1 MISSLI
7 PTSVTCPDVVRLD
20 IEVVGIC
27 LSSRHRLQLL
37 SELVMTGQAWSL
49 VRLSLMFEPDLPGGY
64 MTLLV
69 DKRGRGIFLLQLVIP
84 GTWMSADLRI

>member
-1 MISSLI
+1 M
-7 PTSVTCPDVVRLD
+7 
-20 IEVVGIC
+20 
-27 LSSRHRLQLL
+27 SSRHRLQLL